1 MNANPVYVFIHCS
14 YRKVSLIK
22 VVFGLFFVFLYMVQN
37 QQESHDIVKCMNIV
51 FMVYPTKPVFSFIVY
66 TLWKSWQL
74 LLLSF
79 LNLTVVKLS
88 VHVSKSH
95 DSVHIGAGGCDSGPI
110 GAGGSNSAPKG
121 CAIGL
126 LGAGSC
132 DNWPQGHR
140 GWYSCIL
147 GTEIVTV
154 DHKVMFVVIVVT
166 NVIEVVT
173 VVT

>member
-1 MNANPVYVFIHCS
+1 
-14 YRKVSLIK
+14 
-22 VVFGLFFVFLYMVQN
+22 MVQN

-51 FMVYPTKPVFSFIVY
+51 FVVLSNKISFFIY

-110 GAGGSNSAPKG
+110 GAGGSNKG

-147 GTEIVTV
+147 GTEIVTM

-166 NVIEVVT
+166 NAQWAKLANLGSVLISVKNIFIKSQKYFNQFII
-173 VVT
+173 

>member
-1 MNANPVYVFIHCS
+1 MNENRVYVFIFCS

-51 FMVYPTKPVFSFIVY
+51 FMVLSNKTSFFIY